1 MAKKALH
8 PRSRKAEKLPGKT
21 KRKDRIAQK
30 KKLHKLSGSLK
41 KRLLLTL
48 RDKLPEKGKIP
59 TDIEIESNIIEFL
72 RGEELELESYK
83 TGSVKHLANKKKLE
97 SMWIDARDGRLLIP
111 SFSSSLEVEA
121 FRIWKGD
128 DGGLSAYN
136 MRVFII
142 KKREEEEEGE
152 EQS

>member
-1 MAKKALH
+1 M
-8 PRSRKAEKLPGKT
+8 
-21 KRKDRIAQK
+21 
-30 KKLHKLSGSLK
+30 
-41 KRLLLTL
+41 
-48 RDKLPEKGKIP
+48 
-59 TDIEIESNIIEFL
+59 

-142 KKREEEEEGE
+142 KKREEEEGE